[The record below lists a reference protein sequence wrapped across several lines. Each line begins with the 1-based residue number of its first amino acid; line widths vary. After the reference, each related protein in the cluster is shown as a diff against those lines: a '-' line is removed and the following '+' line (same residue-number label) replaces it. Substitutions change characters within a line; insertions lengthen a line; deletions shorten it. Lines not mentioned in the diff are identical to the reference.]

1 MREKQQN
8 FTVEARRR
16 VGKQENAVANQ
27 QPFQNMLRFSARIA
41 FHHMPAKTNIQAN
54 AAKFRTS
61 LLRWFQRE
69 QRKLPWRGTSDPYHI
84 LVSEIML
91 QQTRVAVVEDR
102 YRKFVQ
108 QFPTVERLARS
119 REQTVLASWSGLGY
133 YRRARALHA
142 SAKEII
148 KNGGFPASAE
158 ALRELP
164 GVGRYTAAA
173 VASIA
178 LGEATAVVDGNVQR
192 VLRRL
197 YGKQLSDEACWQ
209 AAGTLLDQR
218 HPGDFNQGMMELGAL
233 VCLPGQPLCP
243 ECPVAALCAS
253 QGPGEKAEQA
263 PRKKAVLR
271 YVLLRQDRNVFLQQR
286 AATNSLMP
294 GMWELPLCHDA
305 VRPETAPLLKLR
317 HSITNT
323 DYTVL
328 VFSGGTEH
336 GSKGRWVSLRS
347 VERLPLTGL
356 ARKVLDRLE
365 LLG

>member
-1 MREKQQN
+1 
-8 FTVEARRR
+8 
-16 VGKQENAVANQ
+16 
-27 QPFQNMLRFSARIA
+27 
-41 FHHMPAKTNIQAN
+41 MPAKTHIQVN
-54 AAKFRTS
+54 AGKFRTA
-61 LLRWFQRE
+61 LLRWFQTE
-69 QRKLPWRGTSDPYHI
+69 QRKLPWRGTSDPYCI

-102 YRKFVQ
+102 YKKFVR

-119 REQTVLASWSGLGY
+119 KEQTVLAAWSGLGY

-142 SAKEII
+142 SAKVIA
-148 KNGGFPASAE
+148 KSGKFPESAVD
-158 ALRELP
+158 LRELP

-178 LGEATAVVDGNVQR
+178 FGEPTAVVDGNVQR
-192 VLRRL
+192 VLRRIH
-197 YGKQLSDEACWQ
+197 GNQLSDEACWQ
-209 AAGTLLDQR
+209 AAGTLLDRQN
-218 HPGDFNQGMMELGAL
+218 PGDFNQAMMELGAM
-233 VCLPGQPLCP
+233 VCLPGQPLCLV
-243 ECPVAALCAS
+243 CPVAALCAS
-253 QGPGEKAEQA
+253 RGPGERAEQA

-271 YVLLRQDRNVFLQQR
+271 YMLLRQDHQVFLQQR
-286 AATNSLMP
+286 AGTNSLMP

-305 VRPETAPLLKLR
+305 VRPETVPLLKLR

>member
-1 MREKQQN
+1 MP
-8 FTVEARRR
+8 
-16 VGKQENAVANQ
+16 GKI
-27 QPFQNMLRFSARIA
+27 P
-41 FHHMPAKTNIQAN
+41 IQAN
-54 AAKFRTS
+54 AGKFRTL
-61 LLRWFQRE
+61 LLRWFQKE

-102 YRKFVQ
+102 YRKFVR
-108 QFPTVERLARS
+108 QFPTAARLARS
-119 REQTVLASWSGLGY
+119 KEQTVLAAWSGLGY

-142 SAKEII
+142 SAKEIT
-148 KNGGFPASAE
+148 KSGGFPASAA

-178 LGEATAVVDGNVQR
+178 FGEAAAVVDGNVQR

-197 YGKQLSDEACWQ
+197 YGSQLSDEACWQ
-209 AAGTLLDQR
+209 AAGKLLDPR
-218 HPGDFNQGMMELGAL
+218 RPGDFNQAMMELGAL
-233 VCLPGQPLCP
+233 VCLPGQPLCQA
-243 ECPVAALCAS
+243 CPVAALCAS
-253 QGPGEKAEQA
+253 QGPGERSEQTPRRKAILHYTFLHRDGQ
-263 PRKKAVLR
+263 
-271 YVLLRQDRNVFLQQR
+271 VFLQQR

-294 GMWELPLCHDA
+294 GMWELPLCNGA
-305 VRPETAPLLKLR
+305 ARPASVPLLKLR

-323 DYTVL
+323 DYVVL
-328 VFSGGTEH
+328 VFADGTEH
-336 GSKGRWVSLRS
+336 GSKGRWVSLSS

-356 ARKVLDRLE
+356 TRKILDKLE

>member
-1 MREKQQN
+1 
-8 FTVEARRR
+8 
-16 VGKQENAVANQ
+16 
-27 QPFQNMLRFSARIA
+27 
-41 FHHMPAKTNIQAN
+41 MPAKTHIQAR
-54 AAKFRTS
+54 AAKFRAS

-119 REQTVLASWSGLGY
+119 REQTVLAAWSGLGY
-133 YRRARALHA
+133 YRRARA
-142 SAKEII
+142 
-148 KNGGFPASAE
+148 ASAE

-164 GVGRYTAAA
+164 GVGRYTAAV

-218 HPGDFNQGMMELGAL
+218 HPGDFNQAMMELGAL

-253 QGPGEKAEQA
+253 QGPGEKAKQA

-305 VRPETAPLLKLR
+305 VRPETVPLLKLR

-356 ARKVLDRLE
+356 VRKVLDRLE